1 MPFWTWNR
9 IRMNRDKR
17 IELQYALDRLKSWSA
32 ECEEIYNYIL
42 SKQSYFGI
50 PDFEMW
56 KIKKMY
62 CVKETKNND

>member
-9 IRMNRDKR
+9 IRMSRDKR
-17 IELQYALDRLKSWSA
+17 IELQYALDRFKSWSA
-32 ECEEIYNYIL
+32 EGKEIYNYIL

-56 KIKKMY
+56 K
-62 CVKETKNND
+62 